1 MPYAFKVNRVT
12 MQGTSFSGEEIWSTG
27 FYLGNVSADAD
38 APTEAMATSI
48 GALWQTFFTH
58 TNSRISSQFQTTEVK
73 IAQLGTDG
81 LTIPDSVKYYTYPAP
96 ISGVQGSTLFPPQ
109 IALVATLVGPQ
120 ARGLASKGR
129 MFLPGVS
136 AAVSTN
142 GRISDLN
149 RGEMATNVR
158 TFIRG
163 VVDLAETN
171 NVPLLASQGR
181 PGIGGTAPV
190 NHEIVSV
197 RVGNVYDTQRR
208 RRNGL
213 AEAYSTV
220 VV

>member
-12 MQGTSFSGEEIWSTG
+12 LQGTSFSGEEIWSTG
-27 FYLGNVSADAD
+27 FYLGNIAADAD
-38 APTEAMATSI
+38 APTESLATSI

-58 TNSRISSQFQTTEVK
+58 TNSRVSSQFQCTEVK

-81 LTIPDSVKYYTYPAP
+81 NTIPDSVKYFTYPAP
-96 ISGVQGSTLFPPQ
+96 ISGIQGSTLYPPQ
-109 IALVATLVGPQ
+109 VAMVATLVGPV

-129 MFLPGVS
+129 MFLPGIS
-136 AAVSTN
+136 AAVTTN

-149 RGEMATNVR
+149 RGELATNVR

-163 VVDLAETN
+163 VSDIAETD
-171 NVPLLASQGR
+171 NVPILASQGR
-181 PGIGGTAPV
+181 PGIGGTAPISREV
-190 NHEIVSV
+190 VSV

-220 VV
+220 VL